1 MKPPVALFKKKVS
14 KIVFVFKSQMSKP
27 YIINTVVCCLHEEKD
42 VKKAVKRK
50 LGKEFF
56 NQIICYL
63 SFKNNTSH
71 S

>member
-1 MKPPVALFKKKVS
+1 M
-14 KIVFVFKSQMSKP
+14 FVFKSQMSKP
-27 YIINTVVCCLHEEKD
+27 YIINTVVSCLHEEKD

>member
-1 MKPPVALFKKKVS
+1 M
-14 KIVFVFKSQMSKP
+14 FVFKSQMSKP